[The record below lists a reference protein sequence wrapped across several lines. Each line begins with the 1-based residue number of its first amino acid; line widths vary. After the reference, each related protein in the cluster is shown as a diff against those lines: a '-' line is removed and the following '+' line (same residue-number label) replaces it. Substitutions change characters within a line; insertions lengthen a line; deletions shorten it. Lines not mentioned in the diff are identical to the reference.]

1 MLVRSPTPIRLKF
14 KRIIPGCRP
23 RIKRTDWERDRA
35 TAKIRK
41 QRERA
46 RKRKLKNS
54 LLSLTINRDWLID
67 TALERGL
74 LTERDVEDAGK
85 LQAAL
90 NMLQAE
96 IEGVVTDKIE
106 SWRRQK

>member
-1 MLVRSPTPIRLKF
+1 MLVRSPTPIRLRF

-46 RKRKLKNS
+46 RKRKKS
-54 LLSLTINRDWLID
+54 LLSLTINRAWLID
-67 TALERGL
+67 TAVERGL
-74 LTERDVEDAGK
+74 LTERDVEDPGK

-90 NMLQAE
+90 NMLQTE
-96 IEGVVTDKIE
+96 IEGVVADKIR